1 MTEEI
6 WKPVVGYEGL
16 YEVSNLGNVKAVE
29 KIVGHPTGQCRR
41 PEKMIKLQNNSYG
54 YYVVNLSKDG
64 KPHTKGV
71 HILVAEAFLEKPEG
85 KCEVDHINRNRKD
98 NRVEN
103 LKWCTHKENMNNANT
118 IQFMKEDP
126 NKSKSAYMALASKIY
141 NGSPQAPKTVH
152 QYTLDGKYVATYT
165 SLKDAESATGINHN
179 SISRILNK
187 FDYKAG
193 KYIWSSEIKEN
204 IKYEPKPKNYFHPIQ
219 QLGSNGEVI
228 CEWCSINE
236 MMRKYHIGYKRIK
249 IGLETGE
256 FRYKNGGE

>member
-6 WKPVVGYEGL
+6 WKPVVGYDGL

-41 PEKMIKLQNNSYG
+41 PEKMIKLQNSSYG
-54 YYVVNLSKDG
+54 YYAVNLCKDG
-64 KPHTKGV
+64 KSHAKGV

-103 LKWCTHKENMNNANT
+103 LKWCTHKENMNNTNT
-118 IQFMKEDP
+118 IQYMKEDP
-126 NKSKSAYMALASKIY
+126 NKSRSAYMALASKIY

-165 SLKDAESATGINHN
+165 SLKDAESATGINRN
-179 SISRILNK
+179 SISKILDK
-187 FDYKAG
+187 FNYKAG
-193 KYIWSSEIKEN
+193 EYIWSSEIKEN
-204 IKYEPKPKNYFHPIQ
+204 IKYEPKPKSYFHPIQ
-219 QLGSNGEVI
+219 QLDSNGEVI

-236 MMRKYHIGYKRIK
+236 MMREYHIGYKRIK

-256 FRYKNGGE
+256 FRYKNEGE

>member
-6 WKPVVGYEGL
+6 WKSVVGYEGL

-41 PEKMIKLQNNSYG
+41 PEKILKLQDDGKG
-54 YYVVNLSKDG
+54 YYVVNLCKNG
-64 KPHTKGV
+64 KPRTKGV

-85 KCEVDHINRNRKD
+85 KCEVDHINRNRQD

-118 IQFMKEDP
+118 IQYMKDSP
-126 NKSKSAYMALASKIY
+126 DKSRSAYIALASKIY

-152 QYTLDGKYVATYT
+152 QYTLNGEYIASYP
-165 SLKDAESATGINHN
+165 SLHDAEAATGISRN
-179 SISRILNK
+179 SISKVIDK

-204 IKYEPKPKNYFHPIQ
+204 IKYEPKPKSYFHPIQ
-219 QLGSNGEVI
+219 QLSENGDVI
-228 CEWCSINE
+228 GEWCSINE
-236 MMRKYHIGYKRIK
+236 MMREAHVGYNRIK
-249 IGLETGE
+249 AGLESGE
-256 FRYKNGGE
+256 FKYKNEGE